1 MRSVNVGATPVNQE
15 HRFRSFLL
23 TLYWLTLDWC
33 QWQQSPLVVIM
44 VLSFPHP
51 QVCNSPTGFEWTY
64 FYHQTVS
71 VRLGTDIHCYTT
83 LQCTNCTCTFRADF
97 ERTLNNTAWI
107 FNRAES
113 PFNTV
118 ILGPQLWLWSLKPQK
133 PIVLNS
139 GVQEAA
145 NQEKKKKKKSWIK
158 DRLKLD

>member
-1 MRSVNVGATPVNQE
+1 MRSVDVEATPVNQE

-23 TLYWLTLDWC
+23 TLCWLWIDVND
-33 QWQQSPLVVIM
+33 SSHPSRSM

-71 VRLGTDIHCYTT
+71 VRLCTDIHCYTM
-83 LQCTNCTCTFRADF
+83 LQCTNYRCTFRTDF
-97 ERTLNNTAWI
+97 KRTLNKAVWI

-113 PFNTV
+113 SFKTV

-139 GVQEAA
+139 GLQEAA
-145 NQEKKKKKKSWIK
+145 NQGEKKE
-158 DRLKLD
+158 LD